1 MPAAMPSPSR
11 RLLLSLFLVACG
23 AGLVFSI
30 TGNGGSRT
38 KEAGNGE
45 AKVRVLRGLDTLG
58 LRQKQRHAHGRGVS
72 PAPAPA
78 RASLPL
84 LHKDARRLPVPG
96 KVAHDHKTGNNAT
109 APSQRQSP
117 PHGEGGDG
125 ERGSKKKKSM
135 QLVVAAAAAALSGAA
150 LVLLAVLVVFLT
162 CRKFQGKRGGAADL
176 NAGTNKVSFEPA
188 PGMFYLDAIKPYLDD
203 AGSDGGGKAAPE
215 MAGPKDEELKCEED
229 GGGACSD
236 DGADSVHSSCC
247 FHSSHFSYSELTKA
261 DGVSPSPSVRSKR
274 RGSAPTTPWD
284 KSKAASPFSPLGPR
298 TPRSEDRGRRAH
310 SPSSSA
316 SVVTSQSLNDHELR
330 GTAQSVRS
338 LKFQSGSAF
347 RAKEEVDVDTVS
359 SNAASSKPVPPP
371 PPPPRLPPVMVKQ
384 QESVLTGRGDP
395 TVPPPPPP
403 PPPLMLPQRQSVE
416 TSCGGP
422 AVPTPPP
429 PPPALLVPQRHNGQR
444 NGGTGPALPPPPAP
458 PGLFRPS
465 APPVVGENGAPLP
478 KLKPLHWDKV
488 RAAPNR
494 RMVWDRIRSSS
505 FELDEQMIES
515 LFRYTAARCSA
526 KHEEA
531 QSRSPSLGHHVL
543 DPKRLQNITILMKAV
558 NATAEQIYAALMHG
572 NGLSVQQLE
581 ALIKMAPTK
590 EEVDKLE
597 SYDGDVGSLVAAERL
612 LKVVLTI
619 PCAFAR
625 VEAMLCR
632 ETFADEVSHI
642 RRSFEML
649 EDACREL
656 MSSKLFLKL
665 LEAVLK
671 TGNRMNVG
679 TARGGAMAFKLDT
692 LLKLADVKGADGRT
706 TLLHFVVQEMIRSS
720 QKPAARAA
728 EAPPDIVTG
737 LAAELTSVRKTAT
750 VDLDVLT
757 TSVSGLSHGLSRIRA
772 LVGADLAGDE
782 RGRCFVALMAP
793 FVAQAGEV
801 IRELEDGERRVLA
814 HVRDITEYYHGDVG
828 RDEAS
833 PLRIFVIVR
842 DFLAMLERVCK
853 EVRGASRGCCHGPNG
868 APSNTV

>member
-1 MPAAMPSPSR
+1 MSSPSR
-11 RLLLSLFLVACG
+11 RRLLCLLSIACLAALLFL
-23 AGLVFSI
+23 I
-30 TGNGGSRT
+30 TGSGEKN
-38 KEAGNGE
+38 KEAGNGD
-45 AKVRVLRGLDTLG
+45 AKFRVLRGLNTLG
-58 LRQKQRHAHGRGVS
+58 LRQKQRHGHGVS
-72 PAPAPA
+72 PAPAPVHA
-78 RASLPL
+78 RLPL
-84 LHKDARRLPVPG
+84 HHKDARLPVPG
-96 KVAHDHKTGNNAT
+96 EVARDHRRGNAT
-109 APSQRQSP
+109 APGKNLPRD
-117 PHGEGGDG
+117 GGG
-125 ERGSKKKKSM
+125 ERGSKKKSM
-135 QLVVAAAAAALSGAA
+135 QLVVVVAAAAALSGAA

-162 CRKFQGKRGGAADL
+162 CRKFQGRSEGGGDL
-176 NAGTNKVSFEPA
+176 QSATNKVSFEPA
-188 PGMFYLDAIKPYLDD
+188 PGMFYLNAIKPYLDD
-203 AGSDGGGKAAPE
+203 AGREGEGKAAPE
-215 MAGPKDEELKCEED
+215 VAGAKAEERKCDEEE

-236 DGADSVHSSCC
+236 DCTESVHSSCC
-247 FHSSHFSYSELTKA
+247 FQSSHFSYAELAKGGQA
-261 DGVSPSPSVRSKR
+261 DGVSPSPSARSKR
-274 RGSAPTTPWD
+274 RGSGPTTPSD
-284 KSKAASPFSPLGPR
+284 KTKASNTYSPLGPR
-298 TPRSEDRGRRAH
+298 RPGSEERGRRAR

-316 SVVTSQSLNDHELR
+316 VSVLTAQSLNDLELQ

-338 LKFQSGSAF
+338 LKFQSGSGCH
-347 RAKEEVDVDTVS
+347 AKEAEAEA
-359 SNAASSKPVPPP
+359 NAAAGSSRAATRKTVPTPTPPP
-371 PPPPRLPPVMVKQ
+371 PPPPPPPVVAKQ
-384 QESVLTGRGDP
+384 QRNAQTSCGGP
-395 TVPPPPPP
+395 AVPPPPPP
-403 PPPLMLPQRQSVE
+403 PPPPPLLAPQLQ
-416 TSCGGP
+416 
-422 AVPTPPP
+422 
-429 PPPALLVPQRHNGQR
+429 NGQR
-444 NGGTGPALPPPPAP
+444 SSGPALPPPPAP
-458 PGLFRPS
+458 PGLFRQ
-465 APPVVGENGAPLP
+465 AAAVGKNGAPLP

-515 LFRYTAARCSA
+515 LFGYDAARCSV

-558 NATAEQIYAALMHG
+558 NATADQIYAALLQG

-590 EEVDKLE
+590 EEVEKLE

-612 LKVVLTI
+612 VKVVLTI

-625 VEAMLCR
+625 VEAMLYR

-642 RRSFEML
+642 RKSFAML

-692 LLKLADVKGADGRT
+692 LLKLADVKGADGKT
-706 TLLHFVVQEMIRSS
+706 TLLHFVVQEMIRS
-720 QKPAARAA
+720 QKPRARAA
-728 EAPPDIVTG
+728 SEGPDIVTG
-737 LAAELTSVRKTAT
+737 LAAELTNVRRTAT

-757 TSVSGLSHGLSRIRA
+757 TSVSSLSHGLSRIKA
-772 LVGADLAGDE
+772 LVGADAGLAGDE
-782 RGRCFVALMAP
+782 RGRCFVAFMAP
-793 FVAQAGEV
+793 FVGQAEEV

-828 RDEAS
+828 REEAS

-853 EVRGASRGCCHGPNG
+853 EVRGARGCHG
-868 APSNTV
+868 SN

>member
-1 MPAAMPSPSR
+1 
-11 RLLLSLFLVACG
+11 
-23 AGLVFSI
+23 
-30 TGNGGSRT
+30 
-38 KEAGNGE
+38 
-45 AKVRVLRGLDTLG
+45 
-58 LRQKQRHAHGRGVS
+58 
-72 PAPAPA
+72 
-78 RASLPL
+78 
-84 LHKDARRLPVPG
+84 
-96 KVAHDHKTGNNAT
+96 
-109 APSQRQSP
+109 
-117 PHGEGGDG
+117 
-125 ERGSKKKKSM
+125 
-135 QLVVAAAAAALSGAA
+135 
-150 LVLLAVLVVFLT
+150 
-162 CRKFQGKRGGAADL
+162 
-176 NAGTNKVSFEPA
+176 
-188 PGMFYLDAIKPYLDD
+188 MFYLDAIKPYLDD
-203 AGSDGGGKAAPE
+203 AGRGDGGGK
-215 MAGPKDEELKCEED
+215 AGPKDEEEPKREEED

-261 DGVSPSPSVRSKR
+261 DGASPSPSVRSKR
-274 RGSAPTTPWD
+274 RGSAPTTPAD
-284 KSKAASPFSPLGPR
+284 KSKLASPFSPLGPR
-298 TPRSEDRGRRAH
+298 TPRSEDRRRRAR

-316 SVVTSQSLNDHELR
+316 SVLTSQSLNDHELQT
-330 GTAQSVRS
+330 TAQSVRS

-347 RAKEEVDVDTVS
+347 HAKEAEVDTAS
-359 SNAASSKPVPPP
+359 SNAASSKPVRPPP
-371 PPPPRLPPVMVKQ
+371 PPPPPPPPVMVKQ
-384 QESVLTGRGDP
+384 QQNVQTGCGDP
-395 TVPPPPPP
+395 AVPPPPPP
-403 PPPLMLPQRQSVE
+403 PPPRLMAPRGRNVQS
-416 TSCGGP
+416 SCGGP
-422 AVPTPPP
+422 APAVPAPPP
-429 PPPALLVPQRHNGQR
+429 PPPALLVPQRHNGS
-444 NGGTGPALPPPPAP
+444 ALPPPPAP
-458 PGLFRPS
+458 PGLLRQS
-465 APPVVGENGAPLP
+465 APVVGKNGAPLP

-515 LFRYTAARCSA
+515 LFGYNGARCPA
-526 KHEEA
+526 RHEEA
-531 QSRSPSLGHHVL
+531 QNRSPSLGHHVL
-543 DPKRLQNITILMKAV
+543 DPKRLQNMTILMKAV
-558 NATAEQIYAALMHG
+558 NATADQIYAALMHG

-597 SYDGDVGSLVAAERL
+597 GYDGDVGSLVAAERL

-642 RRSFEML
+642 RKSFEML

-706 TLLHFVVQEMIRSS
+706 TLLHFVVQEMIRS
-720 QKPAARAA
+720 QKPAAARAA
-728 EAPPDIVTG
+728 PDIAAG
-737 LAAELTSVRKTAT
+737 LAAELTNVRRTAT

-757 TSVSGLSHGLSRIRA
+757 TSVSGLSQGLSRIRA
-772 LVGADLAGDE
+772 VVGADLAGDE

-801 IRELEDGERRVLA
+801 IRELEDGECRVLA

-842 DFLAMLERVCK
+842 DFLAMLERACK

-868 APSNTV
+868 APGNTV

>member
-1 MPAAMPSPSR
+1 MMPAAMPSPSR
-11 RLLLSLFLVACG
+11 RLLLCLLLIASFAGLLFL
-23 AGLVFSI
+23 I
-30 TGNGGSRT
+30 TSNGERT

-45 AKVRVLRGLDTLG
+45 AKFRVLRGLNTLG
-58 LRQKQRHAHGRGVS
+58 LKQKQRHGHGVS

-78 RASLPL
+78 RAHLPL
-84 LHKDARRLPVPG
+84 LHKDARLPVPG
-96 KVAHDHKTGNNAT
+96 KVAHEHERGNAT
-109 APSQRQSP
+109 APRQSP
-117 PHGEGGDG
+117 TRHGGGGDG
-125 ERGSKKKKSM
+125 ERGSKKKSM
-135 QLVVAAAAAALSGAA
+135 QLVVVAAAAALSGAA
-150 LVLLAVLVVFLT
+150 LVLLAALVVFLT
-162 CRKFQGKRGGAADL
+162 CRRFQGKRGGADL
-176 NAGTNKVSFEPA
+176 NAGTNKVSFEPG

-203 AGSDGGGKAAPE
+203 AGREGGGKAAPG
-215 MAGPKDEELKCEED
+215 MAGPKEEEPKCDDEE

-236 DGADSVHSSCC
+236 DGAGSVHSSCC
-247 FHSSHFSYSELTKA
+247 FHSSHFSYSELTKSGQA

-274 RGSAPTTPWD
+274 WGSAPATPLD
-284 KSKAASPFSPLGPR
+284 KSKAARPYSPLGPR
-298 TPRSEDRGRRAH
+298 TPSSEDRGRRAQ

-316 SVVTSQSLNDHELR
+316 SVLTSQSLNDHELR

-338 LKFQSGSAF
+338 LRFQSSSACH
-347 RAKEEVDVDTVS
+347 AKEAEAVADTMS
-359 SNAASSKPVPPP
+359 SDAASSK
-371 PPPPRLPPVMVKQ
+371 
-384 QESVLTGRGDP
+384 

-403 PPPLMLPQRQSVE
+403 PPPPVMVKQQQNVHP
-416 TSCGGP
+416 SCGGP
-422 AVPTPPP
+422 AVPPPP
-429 PPPALLVPQRHNGQR
+429 PPPLIVPQRQNVQTSTGGPAVAPPPPPPPPLLVPQRQNGQR
-444 NGGTGPALPPPPAP
+444 SGGPALP
-458 PGLFRPS
+458 
-465 APPVVGENGAPLP
+465 APPVLFRQGAAVGKNGAALP

-515 LFRYTAARCSA
+515 LFGYNAGARCSA

-558 NATAEQIYAALMHG
+558 NASAEQIYAALLQG
-572 NGLSVQQLE
+572 NGLAVQQLE

-590 EEVDKLE
+590 DEVEKLE
-597 SYDGDVGSLVAAERL
+597 GYDGDVGSLVAAERL
-612 LKVVLTI
+612 VKVVLTI

-625 VEAMLCR
+625 VEAMLYR

-642 RRSFEML
+642 RKSFAML

-692 LLKLADVKGADGRT
+692 LLKLADVKGTDGKT
-706 TLLHFVVQEMIRSS
+706 TLLHFVVQEMIRS
-720 QKPAARAA
+720 QKPPARTA
-728 EAPPDIVTG
+728 EAPDIVTG
-737 LAAELTSVRKTAT
+737 LAAELTNVRKTAT

-757 TSVSGLSHGLSRIRA
+757 TSVSSLSHGLSRIRA
-772 LVGADLAGDE
+772 LVGTDDLAGDE
-782 RGRCFVALMAP
+782 RGRCFVAFMAP
-793 FVAQAGEV
+793 FVAQAEEV
-801 IRELEDGERRVLA
+801 IQELEDGERRVLA

-828 RDEAS
+828 KEEAS

-853 EVRGASRGCCHGPNG
+853 EVRGANRSCHGSNG
-868 APSNTV
+868 ALSNV

>member
-1 MPAAMPSPSR
+1 MPAAMPSPTR
-11 RLLLSLFLVACG
+11 RLLLWLFLIACG

-30 TGNGGSRT
+30 TGNGGRT

-45 AKVRVLRGLDTLG
+45 AKFRVLRGLDTLG
-58 LRQKQRHAHGRGVS
+58 PRPKQRHAHGRGVS

-78 RASLPL
+78 RGSLPL
-84 LHKDARRLPVPG
+84 LHKDARLPVPG
-96 KVAHDHKTGNNAT
+96 KVGHDHKRGNNAT
-109 APSQRQSP
+109 APSQKSP

-125 ERGSKKKKSM
+125 ERGSKKKSM
-135 QLVVAAAAAALSGAA
+135 QLVVVAAAAALSGAA

-162 CRKFQGKRGGAADL
+162 CRKFQGKRGGADL

-203 AGSDGGGKAAPE
+203 AGRDGGGKAAPE
-215 MAGPKDEELKCEED
+215 MAGPKDEEPKCEDD
-229 GGGACSD
+229 GGEACSD

-247 FHSSHFSYSELTKA
+247 FHSSHFSYSELTKGGQA

-274 RGSAPTTPWD
+274 RGTAPATPSD
-284 KSKAASPFSPLGPR
+284 KSKVASPYSPLGPR

-316 SVVTSQSLNDHELR
+316 SVLTSQSLNDSELH

-338 LKFQSGSAF
+338 LKFQSGSA
-347 RAKEEVDVDTVS
+347 RHAKEAEAEADTAS
-359 SNAASSKPVPPP
+359 SNAASRKSVPPP
-371 PPPPRLPPVMVKQ
+371 PPPPPLPPVVVKPQ
-384 QESVLTGRGDP
+384 QNVRTSCGGP
-395 TVPPPPPP
+395 AVPPPPPP
-403 PPPLMLPQRQSVE
+403 PPPLIVPQRQNVQ
-416 TSCGGP
+416 TSCGGA
-422 AVPTPPP
+422 AVPPPPP
-429 PPPALLVPQRHNGQR
+429 PPPALLVPQQQNGQR

-458 PGLFRPS
+458 SGLFRQS
-465 APPVVGENGAPLP
+465 APVVGNNGAPLP

-515 LFRYTAARCSA
+515 LFGYNAARCSA

-558 NATAEQIYAALMHG
+558 NATAEQIYAALMQG

-597 SYDGDVGSLVAAERL
+597 GYDGDVGSLVAAERL
-612 LKVVLTI
+612 VKVVLTI

-625 VEAMLCR
+625 VEAMLYR

-692 LLKLADVKGADGRT
+692 LLKLADVKGTDGKT
-706 TLLHFVVQEMIRSS
+706 TLLHFVVQEMIRS

-728 EAPPDIVTG
+728 EAAPDIVTG
-737 LAAELTSVRKTAT
+737 LAAELTNVRKTAT

-772 LVGADLAGDE
+772 LVGTDLAGDE

-793 FVAQAGEV
+793 FVAQAEGV

-814 HVRDITEYYHGDVG
+814 HVRDITEYYHGDVA

-853 EVRGASRGCCHGPNG
+853 EVRGTGRGCHGSNG
-868 APSNTV
+868 APSNV